1 VVNGKWTI
9 DARLGSGGMATVY
22 AATHRNGHSA
32 ALKMLHPA
40 LSRDASTRARF
51 LREGYLANAVGH
63 PGVVRVEDD
72 GVTEDGIAFL
82 VLDLL
87 EGETLETRR
96 LRTSGLL
103 QLDEAL
109 DVADQA
115 LDALAAAHDKGIVHR
130 DVKPENIFLTKG
142 GEVKLFDFGLAQMR
156 DVPAEATKTGVT
168 IGTPAFMPPEQA
180 LGRRGEVDAR
190 SDVWGLGATLFTA
203 LSGKYVHDAASL
215 HDQLVASATHRARP
229 LREVAPHVPPVVARV
244 IDRALE
250 LKMADRWAGAREMQ
264 TALRA
269 ARAVMPTLETE
280 GPVPSSDRTL
290 ALGVPASDPTLEQ
303 PAVVMLDGLPSS
315 EPMTP
320 PPRTERL
327 TGTGASGGSMRAEP
341 APPTPRIGSPHLGSS
356 GSNPHL
362 GSSGSNPHLGSSGSN
377 PHLGSSG
384 AYPSIGTQQSGPARA
399 THPPQASIALQP
411 CALPSVSPPAPEA
424 PGAPASL
431 AGPASLRQRR
441 SARTAVIVSLV
452 LIVACAALGAW
463 GLLRSYHPRL

>member
-1 VVNGKWTI
+1 
-9 DARLGSGGMATVY
+9 
-22 AATHRNGHSA
+22 
-32 ALKMLHPA
+32 
-40 LSRDASTRARF
+40 
-51 LREGYLANAVGH
+51 
-63 PGVVRVEDD
+63 
-72 GVTEDGIAFL
+72 
-82 VLDLL
+82 
-87 EGETLETRR
+87 
-96 LRTSGLL
+96 
-103 QLDEAL
+103 
-109 DVADQA
+109 
-115 LDALAAAHDKGIVHR
+115 
-130 DVKPENIFLTKG
+130 
-142 GEVKLFDFGLAQMR
+142 
-156 DVPAEATKTGVT
+156 
-168 IGTPAFMPPEQA
+168 MPPEQA

-250 LKMADRWAGAREMQ
+250 LKKADRWASAREMQ

-269 ARAVMPTLETE
+269 ARAVMPTLETQ
-280 GPVPSSDRTL
+280 GPAPSSDRTL
-290 ALGVPASDPTLEQ
+290 ELGAPASDPTLEQ
-303 PAVVMLDGLPSS
+303 PAVVVLEGLPSS
-315 EPMTP
+315 APMTP

-327 TGTGASGGSMRAEP
+327 TGAGASGASMRAEP

-384 AYPSIGTQQSGPARA
+384 SNPHLSGSGA
-399 THPPQASIALQP
+399 HPQLGGS
-411 CALPSVSPPAPEA
+411 ALPSVSPPAPEA

-463 GLLRSYHPRL
+463 GLLRGYHPRL